1 MNGSCVVLEVHDTLE
16 DLVILRVRIRYR
28 LIRSQKPKMLT
39 LNILACFPR
48 PAEAED
54 S

>member
-1 MNGSCVVLEVHDTLE
+1 VNGSRVVLEVHDTLE
-16 DLVILRVRIRYR
+16 DLFTLRVGTRHR

-39 LNILACFPR
+39 LDMLACFPG
-48 PAEAED
+48 PAEAEG